1 MINKIN
7 KEVRNWLVK
16 ALNDFYTAQRLIQL
30 PYDEIITDTLCF
42 HCQQFIEK
50 VLKAYL
56 ILNNRDFKKSH
67 DLEYLINLCSNID
80 NDLESLFNAA
90 KILSD
95 YAIEIRYP
103 DDFYI
108 PSVEEANRCFDIA
121 SNVKEFIL
129 KKLNITEKEI

>member
-1 MINKIN
+1 M
-7 KEVRNWLVK
+7 V
-16 ALNDFYTAQRLIQL
+16 
-30 PYDEIITDTLCF
+30 
-42 HCQQFIEK
+42 
-50 VLKAYL
+50 
-56 ILNNRDFKKSH
+56 LNNRDFKKSH

-80 NDLESLFNAA
+80 NDFESLFNAA